1 MTDEIDIY
9 RAAKPYIDQHGDQA
23 VVQAAMQ
30 ADAQLAAG
38 DMEGAAM
45 WRRIIKAIEDLLASE
60 PEGLTY

>member
-1 MTDEIDIY
+1 MTTDIDIY
-9 RAAKPYIDQHGDQA
+9 RAAKLYIDNHGDQA

-45 WRRIIKAIEDLLASE
+45 WRRIIKAIEDLLATK
-60 PEGLTY
+60 PDGVTH